1 MKKNFKISN
10 ADEDDI
16 AYFNS
21 ETSLMKCK
29 NQAAF
34 FKTLLENWKKIKE
47 KQEKNLQPMIQTH
60 TPEVIDE
67 LNKSTL

>member
-1 MKKNFKISN
+1 MKKDFKISN

-29 NQAAF
+29 YQAEF
-34 FKTLLENWKKIKE
+34 FKYLLKSWREIKE
-47 KQEKNLQPMIQTH
+47 KQEKNLQPTMQI
-60 TPEVIDE
+60 PIDE
-67 LNKSTL
+67 SNV

>member
-47 KQEKNLQPMIQTH
+47 KQDKVYPPVIQSNF
-60 TPEVIDE
+60 ESDSQ
-67 LNKSTL
+67 N

>member
-29 NQAAF
+29 NQAEF
-34 FKTLLENWKKIKE
+34 FKYLLKSWCEIKE
-47 KQEKNLQPMIQTH
+47 KQEKAY
-60 TPEVIDE
+60 
-67 LNKSTL
+67 

>member
-1 MKKNFKISN
+1 MKKDFKISN

-29 NQAAF
+29 YQAEF
-34 FKTLLENWKKIKE
+34 FKYLLKSWREIKE
-47 KQEKNLQPMIQTH
+47 KQEKVCPPIIQSNF
-60 TPEVIDE
+60 END
-67 LNKSTL
+67 NQN

>member
-29 NQAAF
+29 NQAVF
-34 FKTLLENWKKIKE
+34 FKALLENWRKIKE
-47 KQEKNLQPMIQTH
+47 KQEKACQPVIQTQQ
-60 TPEVIDE
+60 
-67 LNKSTL
+67 K

>member
-29 NQAAF
+29 NQAEF
-34 FKTLLENWKKIKE
+34 FKYLLKSWCEIKE
-47 KQEKNLQPMIQTH
+47 KQEKTYQPVIQTQ
-60 TPEVIDE
+60 
-67 LNKSTL
+67 KK

>member
-1 MKKNFKISN
+1 MKKDFKISN

-34 FKTLLENWKKIKE
+34 FKALLENWKKIKE
-47 KQEKNLQPMIQTH
+47 KQDKVYHL
-60 TPEVIDE
+60 
-67 LNKSTL
+67 

>member
-1 MKKNFKISN
+1 MKKDFKISN

-29 NQAAF
+29 THAEF
-34 FKTLLENWKKIKE
+34 FKYLLKSWREIKE
-47 KQEKNLQPMIQTH
+47 TQEKDCPPTIQRNF
-60 TPEVIDE
+60 E
-67 LNKSTL
+67 NSKQA

>member
-29 NQAAF
+29 THAEF
-34 FKTLLENWKKIKE
+34 FKNLLKSWREIKE
-47 KQEKNLQPMIQTH
+47 KQEKNLQPIMQR
-60 TPEVIDE
+60 PIDE
-67 LNKSTL
+67 SNV